1 MFIMNG
7 IFGQNKKDPKERVRE
22 LQRKLRHE
30 INGIK
35 RQINRMDMEEEKVKR
50 QIKDAA
56 KKGHKDVC
64 LVLAKSLVQ
73 SRKTKNRMH
82 MSCTQINS
90 ILMHMQ
96 HQVSTIRMAGAIQQS
111 SEVMKTMQQLIK
123 VPEIMQTMREMSK
136 ELTAAGIMEEMIE
149 DTFEAS
155 KSWNQKNS
163 KNKLRQLRFR
173 EEIEK
178 VLYEVTAGE
187 IGKAPSAIRDD
198 LGTSAQNARVNA
210 EAEELISKLQSMPH

>member
-35 RQINRMDMEEEKVKR
+35 RQINRMDMEEEKACETTNQRCRK
-50 QIKDAA
+50 

-149 DTFEAS
+149 DTFEAMEPEELEE
-155 KSWNQKNS
+155 QA
-163 KNKLRQLRFR
+163 Q

-198 LGTSAQNARVNA
+198 LGTSAQNERVNA

>member
-1 MFIMNG
+1 MNG

-35 RQINRMDMEEEKVKR
+35 RQINRMDMEEEKACCFQVKR

-149 DTFEAS
+149 DTFEAMEPEELEE
-155 KSWNQKNS
+155 QA
-163 KNKLRQLRFR
+163 Q

-198 LGTSAQNARVNA
+198 LGTSAQNERVNA